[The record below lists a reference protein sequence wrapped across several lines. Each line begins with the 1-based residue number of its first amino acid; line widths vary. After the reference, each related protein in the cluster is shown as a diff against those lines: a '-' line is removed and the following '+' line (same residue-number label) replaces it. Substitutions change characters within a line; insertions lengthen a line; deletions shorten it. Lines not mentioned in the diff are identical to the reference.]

1 MSAKLSRVSLA
12 HLNRQGHTAVR
23 RHPHALLAAIILLG
37 ALLRLLRLDWQDV
50 WLDEAFSLH
59 IASLPWSA
67 TLAAIRQDVH
77 PPLFY
82 LLLHG
87 WIAWLGDSA
96 YALRLLSALTGVL
109 TLPALY
115 ALGRALRLER
125 SWSLLLTFL
134 LATAYFP
141 IRFAQETRS
150 FSLLLLLAL
159 LSMLCFVRW
168 LARRNRWDLLGVLLL
183 TVALVYTHYYGFF
196 LPVVQTAW
204 LAWRA
209 PRQRAWLAPWTL
221 LLGVLA
227 LAFWP
232 WLAVVKQQAL
242 TLRAVTHQAPS
253 SLTTIG
259 ELLYRFGGR
268 SFLLAGLCC
277 LLIALSL
284 RATRAAAPA
293 GPPSRRSPAALTH
306 AGLLWLWLI
315 LPVLMPLLLTNLA
328 ATFTYRNAIIS
339 VPAFWLLVVAG
350 WRQVRARRVRGVLL
364 ALALTL
370 SLPGLMRYYVEPDKE
385 QWRAAVAWIAQY
397 AQPGDLLLFDN
408 GPTRQP
414 FDYAARAAPATWAQ
428 ETFPNFEGDP
438 DAVIRRYARRYPR
451 VWLIATV
458 YGEARLDW
466 RLGLLTPYYRL
477 RGWMPFTDVMP
488 VLLERQPGPP

>member
-12 HLNRQGHTAVR
+12 HLNRQGQQVVR
-23 RHPHALLAAIILLG
+23 RHPHALLAAIILSG

-59 IASLPWSA
+59 IASLSWSA
-67 TLAAIRQDVH
+67 TLAAIQQDVH

-96 YALRLLSALTGVL
+96 YALRLLSAFTGVL

-168 LARRNRWDLLGVLLL
+168 LARRNTWDFLGVLLL

-196 LPVVQTAW
+196 VPVVQTAW

-253 SLTTIG
+253 SLTTIV

-364 ALALTL
+364 ALILTL

-385 QWRAAVAWIAQY
+385 QWRAVVAWIAQY

-477 RGWMPFTDVMP
+477 QGWMPFTDVMP

>member
-1 MSAKLSRVSLA
+1 MAAKLSPLSLA
-12 HLNRQGHTAVR
+12 SLNRQGQRAVR

-37 ALLRLLRLDWQDV
+37 ASLRLLRLDWQDL

-67 TLAAIRQDVH
+67 TLAAIQQDVH

-96 YALRLLSALTGVL
+96 YALRLLSALTSVL

-134 LATAYFP
+134 MATAYFP

-168 LARRNRWDLLGVLLL
+168 LARWNTWDLLGVLLL
-183 TVALVYTHYYGFF
+183 TVALIYTHYYGLF

-204 LAWRA
+204 LVWRA
-209 PRQRAWLAPWTL
+209 PRQRAWLAPWVL

-242 TLRAVTHQAPS
+242 TLRMVTHQAPS

-277 LLIALSL
+277 LLMGFSL
-284 RATRAAAPA
+284 RAPRAA
-293 GPPSRRSPAALTH
+293 PPRSPAALTH

-315 LPVLMPLLLTNLA
+315 FPVLVPLLLTNLA

-339 VPAFWLLVVAG
+339 APAFWLLVVAG
-350 WRQVRARRVRGVLL
+350 WRQVRSRRVRSVLF

-385 QWRAAVAWIAQY
+385 QWRAVVAWIAQY

-414 FDYAARAAPATWAQ
+414 FAYAARAAPTTWAQ

>member
-12 HLNRQGHTAVR
+12 HLNRQGQQVVR
-23 RHPHALLAAIILLG
+23 RHPHALLAAIILSG

-59 IASLPWSA
+59 IASLSWSA
-67 TLAAIRQDVH
+67 TLAAIQQDVH

-96 YALRLLSALTGVL
+96 YALRLLSAFTGVL

-168 LARRNRWDLLGVLLL
+168 LARRNAWDLLGVFLL

-209 PRQRAWLAPWTL
+209 PRQRAWLAPWVL

-253 SLTTIG
+253 SLTTIA

-277 LLIALSL
+277 LLMGLSL

-293 GPPSRRSPAALTH
+293 GSPSRRLPAALTH

-315 LPVLMPLLLTNLA
+315 LPVLIPLLLTNLA

-339 VPAFWLLVVAG
+339 APAFWLLVVAG

-397 AQPGDLLLFDN
+397 AEPGDLLLFDN

-477 RGWMPFTDVMP
+477 QGWMPFTDVMP

>member
-1 MSAKLSRVSLA
+1 MSAKLSHVSLA
-12 HLNRQGHTAVR
+12 HLNRQGQQLVR
-23 RHPHALLAAIILLG
+23 RHPHALLAAILLLG
-37 ALLRLLRLDWQDV
+37 AFLRLMRLDWQDV

-67 TLAAIRQDVH
+67 ALAAIQQDVH

-87 WIAWLGDSA
+87 SIAWLGDSA

-109 TLPALY
+109 TVPALY
-115 ALGRALRLER
+115 GLGRALRLER

-134 LATAYFP
+134 MATAYFP

-168 LARRNRWDLLGVLLL
+168 LSTARPQYLAGWFLVTL
-183 TVALVYTHYYGFF
+183 ALIYTHYYGFF
-196 LPVVQTAW
+196 LPLVQTVW
-204 LAWRA
+204 LVWLGR
-209 PRQRAWLAPWTL
+209 RQRAWLAPWAL
-221 LLGVLA
+221 ALGSLA

-232 WLAVVKQQAL
+232 WLAVMKQQAL

-253 SLTTIG
+253 SLATIA

-277 LLIALSL
+277 LLMGFSL
-284 RATRAAAPA
+284 RATRAAALTGLPPA
-293 GPPSRRSPAALTH
+293 RSPAALPH

-315 LPVLMPLLLTNLA
+315 LPVLIPLLLTNLA

-339 VPAFWLLVVAG
+339 APAFWLLVVAG
-350 WRQVRARRVRGVLL
+350 WRQVRSRRVRSVLF

-385 QWRAAVAWIAQY
+385 QWRAAAAWIAHY
-397 AQPGDLLLFDN
+397 AEPGDLLLFDN

-414 FDYAARAAPATWAQ
+414 FDYAARGALTTWAQ
-428 ETFPNFEGDP
+428 ETFPNFDGDP

-458 YGEARLDW
+458 YGDARFDW
-466 RLGLLTPYYRL
+466 RLGLLTLYYRL

-488 VLLERQPGPP
+488 VLLERGPGPP